1 MCGIVGF
8 VCKAQNGFFKKQTDT
23 FFQLLFAD
31 QLRGDDSTGLIY
43 VEKDSGFGILKEA
56 SPAAWAVHSLENHDL
71 LKLKMTWGKALI
83 GHNRKAT
90 IGKITDETAHPFV
103 VDKTFAMVHNGTLY
117 NHRKLADTTVDS
129 EALAQHLKPHLG
141 KTFDLEAFEKSIGEV
156 DGAYAVAAYDQESHK
171 VSLLRNAQRP
181 LAFVETDDAFVWAS
195 EGLMLSWI
203 LARCGY
209 DLSKVK
215 AEVLKE
221 HTLLQIDLTTNEV
234 TRQEYAPKKAT
245 PPVTKVTTHASTN
258 SGMRAGQNYNRA
270 AGLVSKNEFKR
281 LRRLLMGTR
290 QTFFVD
296 EYLETNFPK
305 TIAQGEKEVTLMGEF
320 DDEIF
325 RNYNHNVYAKVN
337 IDVLCGFGAEERDFI
352 NRFMHGRIAEMNYI
366 PAEKTVTFF
375 MTDVKMFVGKPIM
388 EEVKKVLETTNQQGK
403 WNATTP
409 PTVH

>member
-43 VEKDSGFGILKEA
+43 VEKDSGFGVLKEA
-56 SPAAWAVHSLENHDL
+56 TPAAWAAPTMESHDL

-90 IGKITDETAHPFV
+90 VGKIVDETAHPFV
-103 VDKTFAMVHNGTLY
+103 VDNTFAMVHNGTLY
-117 NHRKLADTTVDS
+117 GHRKLADTTVDS
-129 EALAQHLKPHLG
+129 EALAIHLKPHLG
-141 KTFDLEAFEKSIGEV
+141 NTFDLTAFEKSIGEV
-156 DGAYAVAAYDQESHK
+156 DGAYAVAAYDQASHK

-195 EGLMLSWI
+195 EGMMLSWI

-221 HTLLQIDLTTNEV
+221 HTLLQIDLATNTV
-234 TRQEYAPKKAT
+234 TRQEYTPKKAT
-245 PPVTKVTTHASTN
+245 PPVTKVTTPHTTPN
-258 SGMRAGQNYNRA
+258 GWKAGQNFNRA
-270 AGLVSKNEFKR
+270 AGQVSKNEYKR
-281 LRRLLMGTR
+281 LRKLLIGTR

-296 EYLETNFPK
+296 EYLEENFPR
-305 TIAQGEKEVTLMGEF
+305 TLAQGETAVTLMGEF
-320 DDEIF
+320 DDELF
-325 RNYNHNVYAKVN
+325 KHYNHNVYAKVD
-337 IDVLCGFGAEERDFI
+337 IVSLCGGGAEERDFL
-352 NRFMHGRIAEMNYI
+352 NRFMHGKIMDMNYI
-366 PAEKTVTFF
+366 AKEKTVTFF
-375 MTDVKMFVGKPIM
+375 MTDVKVFVGKGIM
-388 EEVKKVLETTNQQGK
+388 EEVKKVLETTSQQGK